1 MYEYEAK
8 VLRIVDGD
16 TFDLD
21 VDLGMKIHSH
31 ERVRLATIDV
41 FETWGVKR
49 DSEEYK
55 LGKGAV
61 ELVESLMPVGTT
73 VKIKTYKQK
82 SGDERKGARGRYLA
96 DVFFQQEGIDGS
108 WNNIASALKTNG
120 FVKQEYPV

>member
-21 VDLGMKIHSH
+21 VDLGMKIHRH
-31 ERVRLATIDV
+31 ERVRLATVDV
-41 FETWGVKR
+41 FETWGVSR

-55 LGKGAV
+55 QGKAAV
-61 ELVESLMPVGTT
+61 ALVESLMPVGSN
-73 VKIKTYKQK
+73 VKIKTYKMK

-96 DVFFQQEGIDGS
+96 DVFFQQEGMEGS
-108 WNNIASALKTNG
+108 WINISSVLKTNG
-120 FVKQEYPV
+120 FVKKEYPL